1 MSRFK
6 LSILLGVLIVSI
18 VVAQSESEL
27 PTAEPTDAP
36 LEAPTEALPTPT
48 EMLPT
53 PTDVP
58 PTPTEVP
65 PTPTEVPTEVPSDT
79 PEPSVTPTD
88 VPEPTDAP
96 EATAE
101 LPVPTDAP
109 EATAEPPVPTD
120 APEATAEPPVP
131 TDEPTA
137 TPTSEPPTS
146 PLLLLWEETFSPPSS
161 FWSSLHWELIAVEN
175 GQALQAIQPPVLVV
189 VEPTPLDD
197 GFDESDS
204 DVINE
209 EDDFSDQDESAEPQP
224 EPEPPVVPVLTFR
237 YGVEQVAL
245 QLRAV
250 LVNGGLRFTLRQY
263 YHVELNSEGAVRVYF
278 LDNLLGEATVPMNNG
293 AWQQIR
299 LSAIGS
305 VLTVEVNGTSV
316 SFNAEPIELSSS
328 AILIEALLRDG
339 TSILRVDDL
348 QILVDTTLTP
358 AQVVADL
365 QAKLNPDNASG
376 QEVSAQAQLY
386 FGQTQSVCLSEG
398 QTAYHQ
404 WYFATPYWQY
414 IFDNMLSSGN
424 LQYNVHINGP
434 GINTV
439 IPSTPPQHQGRVMIY
454 GPDHGGGGAGD
465 YYVSIVGVSGS
476 GCVNSTVWTGWR
488 PKTEIAWGWA
498 AAHHSLRK
506 WHLTTAQP
514 VFIRFERLEGSGSI
528 EFYVW
533 GPNGQQ
539 VVSFATQ
546 PGERWSIFDVPF
558 VGGGNYLLEFV
569 APNGFYR
576 WTFQNG
582 VATTNAPAGL
592 SVSNITADRMRIG
605 WFDNNDNEV
614 GYAVYSRRG
623 SQSWQIEA
631 LLGPNATSFN
641 LTNLQCGTRYG
652 VLVRAWNNSYH
663 SDSAIEADTLPCVP
677 APTLTTPLHMGTVAT
692 MRPTFSWTPVAGI
705 TTYRLQI
712 SHTCSF
718 SRPHEFNV
726 SGSRFALS
734 FDLPPGSW
742 CWRMR
747 SVTSDGYTSA
757 WTEARVLNIL
767 QAANK
772 PPMLCA
778 VASNRLPMAWE
789 EVTQA
794 ALYEY
799 QLSRRSDFHN
809 LEIVQQGMVGSATRS
824 LNSAV
829 LPNGRYFY
837 RVRAQDAVTGRWSPW
852 SRVVG
857 CTLIGS

>member
-6 LSILLGVLIVSI
+6 LSILLGLLIVSI
-18 VVAQSESEL
+18 VVAQSESDL

-36 LEAPTEALPTPT
+36 LEAPTEVLPTPT
-48 EMLPT
+48 EALPT

-65 PTPTEVPTEVPSDT
+65 PTPTEVPTEIPSDT
-79 PEPSVTPTD
+79 PEPSAT
-88 VPEPTDAP
+88 PTDAP
-96 EATAE
+96 EMT
-101 LPVPTDAP
+101 P
-109 EATAEPPVPTD
+109 EPTD

-146 PLLLLWEETFSPPSS
+146 PLLLLWEETFSPPSG
-161 FWSSLHWELIAVEN
+161 FWSSLYWELIAVEN
-175 GQALQAIQPPVLVV
+175 GQALQAVQPPAPVV
-189 VEPTPLDD
+189 VESTPSDD
-197 GFDESDS
+197 DPDESDS
-204 DVINE
+204 DV
-209 EDDFSDQDESAEPQP
+209 EDGFSDQGESAEPQP
-224 EPEPPVVPVLTFR
+224 EPEPPLVPALAFR
-237 YGVEQVAL
+237 YGVEHVAL
-245 QLRAV
+245 QLRAA

-263 YHVELNSEGAVRVYF
+263 YHVELNSEGVLRVYF
-278 LDNLLGEATVPMNNG
+278 LDNLLGEATVPVNG
-293 AWQQIR
+293 AAWQEIR

-305 VLTVEVNGTSV
+305 VLTVEVNGASV
-316 SFNAEPIELSSS
+316 NFNAEPIELSSS

-348 QILVDTTLTP
+348 QIWVDTTLTP
-358 AQVVADL
+358 AEVVADL
-365 QAKLNPDNASG
+365 QAKLDLDNAGG

-398 QTAYHQ
+398 QVAYHQ
-404 WYFATPYWQY
+404 WYFPTPYWQY

-424 LQYNVHINGP
+424 LRYNVHVSGP
-434 GINTV
+434 GVNTV
-439 IPSTPPQHQGRVMIY
+439 VPSTPPQHQGRVIIY
-454 GPDHGGGGAGD
+454 GPDHGGGDAGN
-465 YYVSIVGVSGS
+465 YYVSITGVSGS
-476 GCVNSTVWTGWR
+476 GCVNSTVWSGWR

-498 AAHHSLRK
+498 ATHHSLRK
-506 WHLTTAQP
+506 WHLTTDQP
-514 VFIRFERLEGSGSI
+514 VFIRFERLEGSGPI
-528 EFYVW
+528 QLYVW

-539 VVSFATQ
+539 VVSFATH
-546 PGERWSIFDVPF
+546 PEARWAIFNVPF

-576 WTFQNG
+576 WVFQNG
-582 VATTNAPAGL
+582 VATINTPLAVSA
-592 SVSNITADRMRIG
+592 SNITANSMRIS
-605 WFDNNDNEV
+605 WFDNNDNEA
-614 GYAVYSRRG
+614 GYVLYYRIG
-623 SQSWQIEA
+623 SQSWQSGA
-631 LLGPNATSFN
+631 SLGPNATSFT
-641 LTNLQCGTRYG
+641 LTNLQCGTRYA
-652 VLVRAWNNSYH
+652 VLVRAWNDSYT
-663 SDSAIEADTLPCVP
+663 SDSLIEADTLPCVP

-692 MRPTFSWTPVAGI
+692 MRPIFSWTPIPGI
-705 TTYRLQI
+705 TSYTLQI

-718 SRPHEFNV
+718 SRPHVFNV
-726 SGSRFALS
+726 SGNRFALS

-747 SVTSDGYTSA
+747 SVTVDGHTSA

-767 QAANK
+767 QAANT

-778 VASNRLPMAWE
+778 VVSNRLPMAWE

-799 QLSRRSDFHN
+799 QLSRRSDFHS
-809 LEIVQQGMVGSATRS
+809 LEIVQQGVVGSATRS

-837 RVRAQDAVTGRWSPW
+837 RVRAQDAVTGRWSSW